1 MIIFDHGV
9 HITFLLFAIYIYIYR
24 YPFDKFVHEIYAL
37 SSGKRIN
44 KIMDV
49 IFVELLGLQHS
60 VCIK

>member
-9 HITFLLFAIYIYIYR
+9 YITFLLFAIYIYR
-24 YPFDKFVHEIYAL
+24 SFDKFVHEIYAL
-37 SSGKRIN
+37 SPGKRIN

-60 VCIK
+60 ACIK